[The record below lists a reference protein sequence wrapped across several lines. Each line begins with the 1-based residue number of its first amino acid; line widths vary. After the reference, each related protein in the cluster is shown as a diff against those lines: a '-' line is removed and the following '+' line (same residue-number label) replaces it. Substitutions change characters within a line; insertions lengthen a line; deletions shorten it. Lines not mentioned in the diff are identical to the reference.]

1 MLTFCESSVA
11 FVPRVIGQEPT
22 LQQRAAFILAVQQL
36 HAAIAGVLLHLL
48 SGEFFGAELA
58 VDFAF
63 GTSGGEMIFHADAR
77 NSGGTI
83 GRTQNRVPFAH
94 VQVSLVEKWHIVI
107 RGRWGR
113 INTYAKKLVF

>member
-1 MLTFCESSVA
+1 MLTFGESSMA

-94 VQVSLVEKWHIVI
+94 VQVSLVGK
-107 RGRWGR
+107 
-113 INTYAKKLVF
+113 